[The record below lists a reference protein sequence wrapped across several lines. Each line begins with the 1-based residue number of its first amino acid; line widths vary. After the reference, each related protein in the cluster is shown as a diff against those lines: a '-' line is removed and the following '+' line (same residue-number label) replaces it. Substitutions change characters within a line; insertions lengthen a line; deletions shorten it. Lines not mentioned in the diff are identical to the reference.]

1 VFQAQVSTRLRD
13 HLPCP
18 PYIDSMKFI
27 WNSKECADTRRKFTN
42 INSPIDWGD
51 RHMNRINSNFGKMF
65 VLKKSILQSA
75 AVAMF
80 VCAGILPMTSSVS
93 LADESGTSFWL
104 PGSFGSLA
112 AVPGTP
118 GWAVASVY
126 YHTSVSAGADVA
138 AAREIQIGRFNPT
151 LNVNLN
157 ANLHASADLALIIP
171 SYTFASPVL
180 GGQPSVQMATIVGS
194 TSANVNGTLTASLPP
209 FSLMRTDSFGD
220 SVTGFGDL
228 YPQASLTW
236 NAGVNN
242 FMTYV
247 RGDIPVGNYSSTR
260 LANLGLG
267 HGAIDAGGGYTY
279 FNPATGHEFSA
290 VAGFTY
296 NFMNTTTQ
304 YQSGVD
310 FHLDWGASQF
320 LSKQFFVGLVGY
332 AYDQVSADSGS
343 GDRVG
348 AFESRVFSAGPQL
361 GYIFPIAGNQGF
373 LGLKSY
379 FEFSAKN
386 RPEGWNT
393 WLTFAISEAPPTAGA
408 MPPVRVHK

>member
-1 VFQAQVSTRLRD
+1 MYR
-13 HLPCP
+13 
-18 PYIDSMKFI
+18 IDLKF
-27 WNSKECADTRRKFTN
+27 S
-42 INSPIDWGD
+42 
-51 RHMNRINSNFGKMF
+51 GKMF
-65 VLKKSILQSA
+65 GEVKSALRSFAVVVLLSVGTLS
-75 AVAMF
+75 
-80 VCAGILPMTSSVS
+80 LTSSIS
-93 LADESGTSFWL
+93 IADESGTSFWL
-104 PGSFGSLA
+104 PGTYGSLA

-157 ANLHASADLALIIP
+157 ANLNARADLAIIVP
-171 SYTFASPVL
+171 SYVFATPVL
-180 GGQPSVQMATIVGS
+180 GGQLAVQMGTIVGS

-209 FSLMRTDSFGD
+209 FGLVRTDSIGD
-220 SVTGFGDL
+220 TVTGFGDL
-228 YPQASLTW
+228 YPLASLKW
-236 NAGVNN
+236 NMGANN
-242 FMTYV
+242 FMAYV
-247 RGDIPVGNYSSTR
+247 TGDIPVGNYSSTS

-296 NFMNTTTQ
+296 NFLNTTTQ

-320 LSKQFFVGLVGY
+320 LSKQLFIGLVGY
-332 AYDQVSADSGS
+332 AYDQVGGDSGS

-348 AFESRVFSAGPQL
+348 AFESRVFSVGPQL
-361 GYIFPIAGNQGF
+361 GYIFPIAGKQGF

-379 FEFSAKN
+379 FEFGAKD

-393 WLTFAISEAPPTAGA
+393 GLTFAISEAPPVTGA
-408 MPPVRVHK
+408 APPMLVHK

>member
-1 VFQAQVSTRLRD
+1 
-13 HLPCP
+13 
-18 PYIDSMKFI
+18 
-27 WNSKECADTRRKFTN
+27 
-42 INSPIDWGD
+42 
-51 RHMNRINSNFGKMF
+51 MNRINSSVLGKIF
-65 VLKKSILQSA
+65 VSKKLALQPS
-75 AVAMF
+75 AVA
-80 VCAGILPMTSSVS
+80 VLLCAGILSATSSAS

-104 PGSFGSLA
+104 PGTVGSLA

-138 AAREIQIGRFNPT
+138 AAREIQIGRFNPA

-157 ANLHASADLALIIP
+157 ANLHASADLAIIVP
-171 SYTFASPVL
+171 SYVFATPVF
-180 GGQPSVQMATIVGS
+180 GGQLAVQMGTIVGS

-209 FSLMRTDSFGD
+209 FSLLRTDSISD
-220 SVTGFGDL
+220 TVTGFGDL
-228 YPQASLTW
+228 YPQASLKW
-236 NAGVNN
+236 NYGVNN
-242 FMTYV
+242 FMTYIT
-247 RGDIPVGNYSSTR
+247 GDIPVGNYSSTS

-296 NFMNTTTQ
+296 NFINPTTQ

-320 LSKQFFVGLVGY
+320 LSKQFFIGLVGY
-332 AYDQVSADSGS
+332 AYDQVTGDSGS
-343 GDRVG
+343 GDKLG
-348 AFESRVFSAGPQL
+348 AFESRVFSVGPQL
-361 GYIFPIAGNQGF
+361 GYIFPVAGKQGF
-373 LGLKSY
+373 LGVKSY
-379 FEFSAKN
+379 FEFGAKN

-393 WLTFAISEAPPTAGA
+393 WLTFAISEAPATASA
-408 MPPVRVHK
+408 APPPLIHK

>member
-1 VFQAQVSTRLRD
+1 MYLIGSGNLD
-13 HLPCP
+13 
-18 PYIDSMKFI
+18 
-27 WNSKECADTRRKFTN
+27 
-42 INSPIDWGD
+42 
-51 RHMNRINSNFGKMF
+51 
-65 VLKKSILQSA
+65 KKIGSEKRAFRASA
-75 AVAMF
+75 TALICIGLLSA
-80 VCAGILPMTSSVS
+80 TSSVS

-138 AAREIQIGRFNPT
+138 AAREIQIGRFNPALSVT
-151 LNVNLN
+151 LN
-157 ANLHASADLALIIP
+157 ANLHASADLAIIIP
-171 SYTFASPVL
+171 SYTFATPVL
-180 GGQPSVQMATIVGS
+180 GGQLAVQMGTIVGS

-209 FSLMRTDSFGD
+209 FTLMRTDSIGD
-220 SVTGFGDL
+220 TVTGFGDL
-228 YPQASLTW
+228 YPQVSLKW
-236 NAGVNN
+236 NAGVHN

-247 RGDIPVGNYSSTR
+247 TGDIPVGNYSSAS

-296 NFMNTTTQ
+296 NFINPTTQ

-332 AYDQVSADSGS
+332 AYDQVTGDGGS

-348 AFESRVFSAGPQL
+348 SFESRVFSIGPQL
-361 GYIFPIAGNQGF
+361 GYIFPIAGKQGF
-373 LGLKSY
+373 LGVKSY
-379 FEFSAKN
+379 FEFGAKN

-393 WLTFAISEAPPTAGA
+393 WLTFAISEAPPTQSAA
-408 MPPVRVHK
+408 PPMLVHK

>member
-1 VFQAQVSTRLRD
+1 MRRL
-13 HLPCP
+13 
-18 PYIDSMKFI
+18 DSDSCGQKFA
-27 WNSKECADTRRKFTN
+27 WETVR
-42 INSPIDWGD
+42 
-51 RHMNRINSNFGKMF
+51 
-65 VLKKSILQSA
+65 LQSF
-75 AVAMF
+75 AVT
-80 VCAGILPMTSSVS
+80 VILSVGILSTAVS
-93 LADESGTSFWL
+93 ALRADESGSSFWL
-104 PGSFGSLA
+104 PGTEGSLA

-138 AAREIQIGRFNPT
+138 AAREIQIGRFNPAV
-151 LNVNLN
+151 NVNLN
-157 ANLHASADLALIIP
+157 ASLHATADLAIIVP
-171 SYTFASPVL
+171 SYTFATPVL
-180 GGQPSVQMATIVGS
+180 GGQLAVQMGTITGT
-194 TSANVNGTLTASLPP
+194 TSANVNGTLSASLPP
-209 FSLMRTDSFGD
+209 FSLIRTDNISD
-220 SVTGFGDL
+220 TTTGFGDL
-228 YPQASLTW
+228 YPLASLKW
-236 NAGVNN
+236 NMGVNN
-242 FMTYV
+242 FMTYIT
-247 RGDIPVGNYSSTR
+247 GDIPVGNYSSSSIS
-260 LANLGLG
+260 NLGLG

-296 NFMNTTTQ
+296 NFINPTTQ

-343 GDRVG
+343 GDKVG

-361 GYIFPIAGNQGF
+361 GYIFPIAGKQGF

-379 FEFSAKN
+379 FEFGAKN

-393 WLTFAISEAPPTAGA
+393 WLTFAISEAPPTPSAA
-408 MPPVRVHK
+408 PPTLVHK